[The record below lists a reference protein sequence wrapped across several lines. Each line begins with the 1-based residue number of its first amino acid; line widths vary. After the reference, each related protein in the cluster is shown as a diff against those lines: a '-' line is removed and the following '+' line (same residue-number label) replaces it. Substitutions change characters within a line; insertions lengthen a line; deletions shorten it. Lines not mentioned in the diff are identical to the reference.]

1 MEVTVTV
8 YPDTKDALATARE
21 ACGMVARGET
31 AEPGHRDEY
40 LKAQVNLRLLRREIE
55 ARLAEK
61 GDGGEDGGEAEGGNA
76 DG

>member
-8 YPDTKDALATARE
+8 YPDTKDALATAKE

-55 ARLAEK
+55 ARLTE
-61 GDGGEDGGEAEGGNA
+61 GEDGEEAE
-76 DG
+76 DGDVGS